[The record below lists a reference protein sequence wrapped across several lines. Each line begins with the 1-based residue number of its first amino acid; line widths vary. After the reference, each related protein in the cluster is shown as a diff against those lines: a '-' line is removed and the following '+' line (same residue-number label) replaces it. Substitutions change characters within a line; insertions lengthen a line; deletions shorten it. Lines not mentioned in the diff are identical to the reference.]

1 MADLLLDVHVPYRPH
16 PLQRARHT
24 INRTYDTPANAAAK
38 QMILWHTRW
47 KRQPYE
53 GPVRITIACYFVN
66 PARSGD
72 VDNLAKTVLDAFN
85 KVVIRDDR
93 QVWSLTVSKHV
104 GQQQDATVIRMWAED
119 PPLRP
124 TRRARYA
131 SFRRSSESNRRGP
144 STSTVRRTARRT
156 ASTPAGSEQ
165 SAQP

>member
-1 MADLLLDVHVPYRPH
+1 VADLLLDVHVPYRPH

-53 GPVRITIACYFVN
+53 GPVRMTIECYFVN

-93 QVWSLTVSKHV
+93 QVWSLKVAKYV

-119 PPLRP
+119 PPP
-124 TRRARYA
+124 QP
-131 SFRRSSESNRRGP
+131 SRRSRGAGFQRSSKSSRRGRA
-144 STSTVRRTARRT
+144 TSTVRRTAQRT
-156 ASTPAGSEQ
+156 ASTPAGSGQ